1 MKEVLLLKCGEI
13 VLKGL
18 NRKTFED
25 RLLKN
30 LKRRMAH
37 VADCEITMRQ
47 SVVYV
52 EIPDDAD
59 ADAVMECA
67 SRVFGFATISRAAV
81 CPEKTL
87 ESVIATARDYLA
99 PNFAA
104 AKTFKVESKR
114 GDKKFPMTS
123 TEISQHVGGELADLF
138 PDVRPDMHHPD
149 LTVHVE
155 MREKYAFVHAGPVPG
170 AGGMPIGSNGRA
182 ALLLSGGIDSPVAG
196 WMMAKRGLELCGI
209 HFFSYPYTSERA
221 KEKVLELGRKL
232 TAWCGRMS
240 VMVVPFTH
248 IQEEIRDKCHEE
260 LFTLIMRRFMMR
272 IAERVA
278 VEYGCGALITGEGSI
293 EFAGGTITLKN
304 SNDYTGNTY
313 VTDGELVLAADE
325 ALGDS
330 ALLKVTGSGTVSV
343 GSTAQ
348 SIGSISV
355 AGENGLSMAGG
366 SLTLTSGAS
375 TISSANNVS
384 GTFALSGKGTTLTIQ
399 NASGVGGS
407 GTTISLSDDTSVI
420 FAGAGFANAG
430 TYAKINNELSGSGT
444 VQIGDGVA
452 STYLELLNKNNAFG
466 KLLVT
471 NGATVLVNDMHA
483 DNAVGDAVGDAAVNI
498 ESGGIARLY
507 GSSGWTFDNKLNLVK
522 GGELVLAAN
531 DGVVNF
537 SGTDQ
542 TIDSGTVTLRQSVL
556 YLGGSSGATNA
567 AVLDTAHL
575 NVGSN
580 GVLHVATGKDA
591 QVLDKL
597 TLGSSGHIWFD
608 GTLGVSGTGTT
619 QLGQLKVGSLGDM
632 KGTIHLTASSAAGSG
647 GEIKAAELLNVAD
660 SGSFQSLIEVT
671 GTDTITDAE
680 LSGTKLDVS
689 GNTSVVSDIK
699 DGSGNTVA
707 EGTFGL
713 WRQACC

>member
-87 ESVIATARDYLA
+87 ESVIATAKDYLA

-272 IAERVA
+272 ISQRVA
-278 VEYGCGALITGEGSI
+278 DQVKAKALVTGENLGQVASQ
-293 EFAGGTITLKN
+293 TM
-304 SNDYTGNTY
+304 
-313 VTDGELVLAADE
+313 E
-325 ALGDS
+325 ALR
-330 ALLKVTGSGTVSV
+330 VTEDVV
-343 GSTAQ
+343 DLPVLRPL
-348 SIGSISV
+348 IGMDKEEIV
-355 AGENGLSMAGG
+355 RLSRK
-366 SLTLTSGAS
+366 
-375 TISSANNVS
+375 I
-384 GTFALSGKGTTLTIQ
+384 GTF
-399 NASGVGGS
+399 
-407 GTTISLSDDTSVI
+407 DTSI
-420 FAGAGFANAG
+420 LP
-430 TYAKINNELSGSGT
+430 YEDCCT
-444 VQIGDGVA
+444 VF
-452 STYLELLNKNNAFG
+452 TPRHPRTKP
-466 KLLVT
+466 
-471 NGATVLVNDMHA
+471 
-483 DNAVGDAVGDAAVNI
+483 
-498 ESGGIARLY
+498 
-507 GSSGWTFDNKLNLVK
+507 NLDEVC
-522 GGELVLAAN
+522 EAE
-531 DGVVNF
+531 
-537 SGTDQ
+537 
-542 TIDSGTVTLRQSVL
+542 
-556 YLGGSSGATNA
+556 
-567 AVLDTAHL
+567 AVLDIEGLIDRAMT
-575 NVGSN
+575 NREFVR
-580 GVLHVATGKDA
+580 
-591 QVLDKL
+591 
-597 TLGSSGHIWFD
+597 
-608 GTLGVSGTGTT
+608 
-619 QLGQLKVGSLGDM
+619 
-632 KGTIHLTASSAAGSG
+632 
-647 GEIKAAELLNVAD
+647 IK
-660 SGSFQSLIEVT
+660 F
-671 GTDTITDAE
+671 
-680 LSGTKLDVS
+680 
-689 GNTSVVSDIK
+689 
-699 DGSGNTVA
+699 
-707 EGTFGL
+707 
-713 WRQACC
+713 

>member
-87 ESVIATARDYLA
+87 ESVIATAKDYLA

-240 VMVVPFTH
+240 VMVGSNLPA
-248 IQEEIRDKCHEE
+248 IGG
-260 LFTLIMRRFMMR
+260 TLRIGGKGCFVAESCEYCNSFLRF
-272 IAERVA
+272 APTVA
-278 VEYGCGALITGEGSI
+278 VILNVEEDHLDFFKDINDIIHSFH
-293 EFAGGTITLKN
+293 EFA
-304 SNDYTGNTY
+304 
-313 VTDGELVLAADE
+313 ELTPMNGLVVVN
-325 ALGDS
+325 GDDPH
-330 ALLKVTGSGTVSV
+330 AMR
-343 GSTAQ
+343 
-348 SIGSISV
+348 SV
-355 AGENGLSMAGG
+355 AGINRVRHAMDVPIEPKIAGL
-366 SLTLTSGAS
+366 LC
-375 TISSANNVS
+375 SA
-384 GTFALSGKGTTLTIQ
+384 I
-399 NASGVGGS
+399 
-407 GTTISLSDDTSVI
+407 LSD
-420 FAGAGFANAG
+420 
-430 TYAKINNELSGSGT
+430 
-444 VQIGDGVA
+444 
-452 STYLELLNKNNAFG
+452 
-466 KLLVT
+466 
-471 NGATVLVNDMHA
+471 
-483 DNAVGDAVGDAAVNI
+483 
-498 ESGGIARLY
+498 
-507 GSSGWTFDNKLNLVK
+507 
-522 GGELVLAAN
+522 
-531 DGVVNF
+531 
-537 SGTDQ
+537 
-542 TIDSGTVTLRQSVL
+542 TLMFRSP
-556 YLGGSSGATNA
+556 TCTP
-567 AVLDTAHL
+567 LDRA
-575 NVGSN
+575 
-580 GVLHVATGKDA
+580 
-591 QVLDKL
+591 
-597 TLGSSGHIWFD
+597 
-608 GTLGVSGTGTT
+608 
-619 QLGQLKVGSLGDM
+619 
-632 KGTIHLTASSAAGSG
+632 
-647 GEIKAAELLNVAD
+647 AAE
-660 SGSFQSLIEVT
+660 
-671 GTDTITDAE
+671 E
-680 LSGTKLDVS
+680 LAQIAGL
-689 GNTSVVSDIK
+689 DIK
-699 DGSGNTVA
+699 EYATEMFRAWKWSRCSR
-707 EGTFGL
+707 
-713 WRQACC
+713 WK

>member
-87 ESVIATARDYLA
+87 ESVITTAKDYLA

-272 IAERVA
+272 ISQRVA
-278 VEYGCGALITGEGSI
+278 DQVKAKALVTGENLGQVASQ
-293 EFAGGTITLKN
+293 TM
-304 SNDYTGNTY
+304 
-313 VTDGELVLAADE
+313 E
-325 ALGDS
+325 ALR
-330 ALLKVTGSGTVSV
+330 VTEDVV
-343 GSTAQ
+343 DLPVLRPL
-348 SIGSISV
+348 IGMDKEEIV
-355 AGENGLSMAGG
+355 RLSRK
-366 SLTLTSGAS
+366 
-375 TISSANNVS
+375 I
-384 GTFALSGKGTTLTIQ
+384 GTF
-399 NASGVGGS
+399 
-407 GTTISLSDDTSVI
+407 DTSI
-420 FAGAGFANAG
+420 LP
-430 TYAKINNELSGSGT
+430 YEDCCT
-444 VQIGDGVA
+444 VF
-452 STYLELLNKNNAFG
+452 TPRHPRTKP
-466 KLLVT
+466 
-471 NGATVLVNDMHA
+471 
-483 DNAVGDAVGDAAVNI
+483 
-498 ESGGIARLY
+498 
-507 GSSGWTFDNKLNLVK
+507 NLDEVR
-522 GGELVLAAN
+522 EAE
-531 DGVVNF
+531 
-537 SGTDQ
+537 
-542 TIDSGTVTLRQSVL
+542 
-556 YLGGSSGATNA
+556 
-567 AVLDTAHL
+567 AVLDIEGLIDRAMT
-575 NVGSN
+575 NREFVR
-580 GVLHVATGKDA
+580 
-591 QVLDKL
+591 
-597 TLGSSGHIWFD
+597 
-608 GTLGVSGTGTT
+608 
-619 QLGQLKVGSLGDM
+619 
-632 KGTIHLTASSAAGSG
+632 
-647 GEIKAAELLNVAD
+647 IK
-660 SGSFQSLIEVT
+660 F
-671 GTDTITDAE
+671 
-680 LSGTKLDVS
+680 
-689 GNTSVVSDIK
+689 
-699 DGSGNTVA
+699 
-707 EGTFGL
+707 
-713 WRQACC
+713 

>member
-87 ESVIATARDYLA
+87 ESVIATAKDYLA

-272 IAERVA
+272 ISQRVA
-278 VEYGCGALITGEGSI
+278 DQVKAKALVTGENLGQVASQ
-293 EFAGGTITLKN
+293 TM
-304 SNDYTGNTY
+304 
-313 VTDGELVLAADE
+313 E
-325 ALGDS
+325 ALR
-330 ALLKVTGSGTVSV
+330 VTEDVV
-343 GSTAQ
+343 DLPVLRPL
-348 SIGSISV
+348 IGMDKEEIV
-355 AGENGLSMAGG
+355 RLSRK
-366 SLTLTSGAS
+366 
-375 TISSANNVS
+375 I
-384 GTFALSGKGTTLTIQ
+384 GTF
-399 NASGVGGS
+399 
-407 GTTISLSDDTSVI
+407 DTSILPYEDCCTVFTPRHPRTKPNLEEVREAEAALDI
-420 FAGAGFANAG
+420 EGLIDRAMANR
-430 TYAKINNELSGSGT
+430 EF
-444 VQIGDGVA
+444 V
-452 STYLELLNKNNAFG
+452 
-466 KLLVT
+466 
-471 NGATVLVNDMHA
+471 
-483 DNAVGDAVGDAAVNI
+483 
-498 ESGGIARLY
+498 R
-507 GSSGWTFDNKLNLVK
+507 
-522 GGELVLAAN
+522 
-531 DGVVNF
+531 
-537 SGTDQ
+537 
-542 TIDSGTVTLRQSVL
+542 
-556 YLGGSSGATNA
+556 
-567 AVLDTAHL
+567 
-575 NVGSN
+575 
-580 GVLHVATGKDA
+580 
-591 QVLDKL
+591 
-597 TLGSSGHIWFD
+597 
-608 GTLGVSGTGTT
+608 
-619 QLGQLKVGSLGDM
+619 
-632 KGTIHLTASSAAGSG
+632 
-647 GEIKAAELLNVAD
+647 IK
-660 SGSFQSLIEVT
+660 F
-671 GTDTITDAE
+671 
-680 LSGTKLDVS
+680 
-689 GNTSVVSDIK
+689 
-699 DGSGNTVA
+699 
-707 EGTFGL
+707 
-713 WRQACC
+713 